1 MLIAVDD
8 VIMLD
13 PTISTKRNCKRK
25 SEDWGR
31 EETKT
36 NSISPDQSVS

>member
-8 VIMLD
+8 VTMLD
-13 PTISTKRNCKRK
+13 PTISAKRNCKRK
-25 SEDWGR
+25 GKHWGR